1 MGYIP
6 REDRGKEILEPD
18 VMTPVQFFGAF
29 RRRSWQDGERRLMS
43 AVLQEGIETFQKHAA
58 SRDELGRTLFEEAHR
73 WVVARFDRSLF
84 SFATVCEM
92 LEIDADYLR
101 TGLLRW
107 LEEQGPRTRATRGTE
122 LARFAPAE
130 RAPGDRVI
138 AERLLMPR
146 RVVRGP
152 NRVVNGS

>member
-43 AVLQEGIETFQKHAA
+43 AVLQEGIETFQKHAF
-58 SRDELGRTLFEEAHR
+58 STDELGKTLFEEAHR

-92 LEIDADYLR
+92 LEIDAAYLR
-101 TGLLRW
+101 AGLLRW
-107 LEEQGPRTRATRGTE
+107 IEDQKPRALAKRGTE
-122 LARFAPAE
+122 LTRFAPGE
-130 RAPGDRVI
+130 RVQS
-138 AERLLMPR
+138 ERLLMPR